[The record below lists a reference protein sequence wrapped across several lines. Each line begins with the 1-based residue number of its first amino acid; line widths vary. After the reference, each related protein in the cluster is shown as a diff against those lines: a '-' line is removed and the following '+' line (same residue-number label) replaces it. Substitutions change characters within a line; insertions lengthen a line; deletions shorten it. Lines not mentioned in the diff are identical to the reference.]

1 MIQIN
6 YLAMLDCVWFYYLL
20 FEIVKIQII
29 LKLLK
34 LIQNQF
40 RIEMVLYF
48 FQIKIKRDSATLNY
62 LLDRADDNVT

>member
-1 MIQIN
+1 
-6 YLAMLDCVWFYYLL
+6 MLDCVWFYYLL